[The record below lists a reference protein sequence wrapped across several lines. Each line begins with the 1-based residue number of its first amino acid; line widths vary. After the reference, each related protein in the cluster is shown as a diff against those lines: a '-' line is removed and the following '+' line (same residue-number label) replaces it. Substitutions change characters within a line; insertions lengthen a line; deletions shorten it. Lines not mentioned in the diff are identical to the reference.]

1 VPHRLATV
9 VLALA
14 AALVL
19 AACRVDVGV
28 VVRLAADG
36 TGDVTVT
43 ATADADV
50 VAQAPGL
57 AGDLRFDDAA
67 AAGWAVDGP
76 TATEDGGLTVTLRH
90 PVASAEE
97 ATNILGSLGPPF
109 VGVTLDRT
117 VGGDDGEDVTVT
129 LSGQLQL
136 VGGWEAFADADL
148 VAAAGMPFADELA
161 ASGATPA
168 GSMAVRLRAELP
180 GEVEET
186 TGRAD
191 DGGLVWDAPL
201 DGSSTDLAT
210 TTVQRPAEGD
220 SWAGPLSWLL
230 LVLLVAWLA
239 LVAAVAAALV
249 RARRRRTRRRPALR

>member
-1 VPHRLATV
+1 M
-9 VLALA
+9 
-14 AALVL
+14 
-19 AACRVDVGV
+19 GV
-28 VVRLAADG
+28 VVRLGADG
-36 TGDVTVT
+36 TGEITVT

-67 AAGWAVDGP
+67 AAGWVVDGP

-97 ATNILGSLGPPF
+97 ATNLLASLGPPF
-109 VGVTLDRT
+109 VGVTLERT
-117 VGGDDGEDVTVT
+117 VSGDDGEEVTVT
-129 LSGQLQL
+129 LTGQLQL

-148 VAAAGMPFADELA
+148 VAAAGVPFADELA

-186 TGRAD
+186 TGRTE

-210 TTVQRPAEGD
+210 TTVQRPADGR
-220 SWAGPLSWLL
+220 
-230 LVLLVAWLA
+230 LVGRPAV
-239 LVAAVAAALV
+239 VAAAGPPRGLGGL
-249 RARRRRTRRRPALR
+249 RRRRRGRGRAGPPPSRRRRPVLH